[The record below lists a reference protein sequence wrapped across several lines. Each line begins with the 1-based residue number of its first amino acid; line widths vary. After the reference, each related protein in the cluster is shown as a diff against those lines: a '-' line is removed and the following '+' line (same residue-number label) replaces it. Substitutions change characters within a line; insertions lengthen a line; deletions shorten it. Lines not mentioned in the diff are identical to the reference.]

1 VAQLFLLNKGG
12 KGVVSMLARIKYLT
26 AGESHGKGLLGI
38 IDNIPAGLEISE
50 DYIKEQLFRR
60 QQGHGRGGRMKIE
73 TDHAEIYTGVR
84 HGKSLG
90 SPIGLVLP
98 NKDWVNWTKKMSSEP
113 VDEKITKV
121 TLPRPGHADLAG
133 VQKFDFNDIRNVLE
147 RSSARETAMRV
158 ALASICRKFLHEVGI
173 EVGSRVTQIYNVKD
187 ETPLPEGISPEV
199 LNEMA
204 DKSSVRCLDKK
215 AETDMIAAINK
226 AKAEGDSVGGIFE
239 IIATGL
245 PYGLGS
251 HTQWD
256 KKLHARIAESL
267 MSVNAFKGIEIGMG
281 FGEAERLGSDVH
293 DEIGWDGEKYIR
305 HSNNAGGIEGGMSN
319 AQPIVI
325 RAVMKPIPT
334 LIKPLRS
341 VDIESKEEKLAHK
354 ERTDSCAVPAAS
366 VVAESMVCFVLADAL
381 LEKFGGDT
389 MEQLKAHIKVSG
401 KY

>member
-1 VAQLFLLNKGG
+1 
-12 KGVVSMLARIKYLT
+12 MLARIKYLT

-38 IDNIPAGLEISE
+38 IDNVPAGLEISE
-50 DYIKEQLFRR
+50 DYIAHQLFRR
-60 QQGHGRGGRMKIE
+60 QQGYGRGGRMKIE
-73 TDHAEIYTGVR
+73 KDYAEIYTGVR

-90 SPIGLVLP
+90 SPIGLILP
-98 NKDWVNWTKKMSSEP
+98 NKDFENWIKKMSSES
-113 VDEKITKV
+113 VNEKITKV

-133 VQKFDFNDIRNVLE
+133 VQKFDFDDIRNVLE

-158 ALASICRKFLHEVGI
+158 ALASVCRKLLKDLGI
-173 EVGSRVTQIYNVKD
+173 EVGSRVTQIHIVKD
-187 ETPLPEGISPEV
+187 ESSLPISLSPES
-199 LNEMA
+199 LNKKV
-204 DKSSVRCLDKK
+204 DQSPVRCLDKR
-215 AETDMIAAINK
+215 AEKNMIAAIDV

-239 IIATGL
+239 VIATGL

-256 KKLHARIAESL
+256 KKLHARIAESI

-281 FGEAERLGSDVH
+281 FDEAGKLGSEVH
-293 DEIGWDGEKYIR
+293 DEIGWDGKKYIR

-319 AQPIVI
+319 AQPIFI

-341 VDIESKEEKLAHK
+341 VDIQTKEDKLAHK
-354 ERTDSCAVPAAS
+354 ERTDSCSVPAAS
-366 VVAESMVCFVLADAL
+366 IVAESMLCFVLADTL

-389 MEQLKAHIKVSG
+389 MEQLKKHIKATG

>member
-1 VAQLFLLNKGG
+1 
-12 KGVVSMLARIKYLT
+12 MLSRLKYLT

-38 IDNIPAGLEISE
+38 IDGIPAGLEISE
-50 DYIKEQLFRR
+50 SYISAQLYRR

-73 TDHAEIYTGVR
+73 TDFAELYTGVR
-84 HGKSLG
+84 HGESLG
-90 SPIGLVLP
+90 SPIGLILQ
-98 NKDWVNWTKKMSSEP
+98 NKDWENWIQKMSADP
-113 VDEKITKV
+113 VEDKIRKV
-121 TLPRPGHADLAG
+121 TLPRPGHADLTG
-133 VQKFDFNDIRNVLE
+133 VQKFDFDDIRNVLE
-147 RSSARETAMRV
+147 RSSARETAIRV
-158 ALASICRKFLHEVGI
+158 ALASVCRKLLKEVGI
-173 EVGSRVTQIYNVKD
+173 EVGSRVVQIHSLKD
-187 ETPLPEGISPEV
+187 TSPIPEGISPEG

-204 DKSSVRCLDKK
+204 DSSPVRCLDKSTEK
-215 AETDMIAAINK
+215 EMMDVIDK
-226 AKAEGDSVGGIFE
+226 AKADGDSVGGVFE

-256 KKLHARIAESL
+256 RKLQARIAESIL
-267 MSVNAFKGIEIGMG
+267 SINAFKGIEIGMG
-281 FGEAERLGSDVH
+281 FDQAGKFGSNVH
-293 DEIGWDGEKYIR
+293 DEIGHDGEKYIR

-341 VDIESKEEKLAHK
+341 VDIETKEEKLAHK

-366 VVAESMVCFVLADAL
+366 IVAESMLCFVLADAL
-381 LEKFGGDT
+381 LEKFGGDS
-389 MEQLKAHIKVSG
+389 MSQLKAHMKATA